1 MRKVFR
7 RVLKYAAR
15 ILQTTGRQTRG
26 SVAVRIYYTGIGSIP
41 MDSYISERRFRA
53 IMEREKNGLNE
64 ACPYDPNTC
73 GLLELVSWAGAEM
86 SVPPNE

>member
-41 MDSYISERRFRA
+41 TDSYISERRFRA

-86 SVPPNE
+86 SVPPSE